1 VKRLLAVEEAHTND
15 DARPQLPESIPD
27 VQGSV
32 SNSTHRYVEVFSM
45 YNTPG
50 IHLLFM
56 PSICVACS
64 SDVAQTIITN
74 RNLPQGIITNR
85 NLPQGRINGT
95 CG

>member
-50 IHLLFM
+50 IYT
-56 PSICVACS
+56 CS
-64 SDVAQTIITN
+64 SCHPSVWLALQT
-74 RNLPQGIITNR
+74 
-85 NLPQGRINGT
+85 
-95 CG
+95 